1 MGIFQLTTGGAI
13 GMLGAG
19 LAVCLAG
26 AGSARGTGLA
36 GEAGTGLLCEDPSKF
51 GKVMILQVIPGTQ
64 GLYGLVIGFLCLMRM
79 GVLNGTYVDMSLQE
93 GLRYFA
99 ACMPIA
105 IGGGIS
111 AVAQGRVAAG
121 SINILAR
128 QPEHWSK
135 GMVLCITGGVA
146 AWMLYLLCGRL
157 GCDVYA
163 ANLFAA
169 VFAALYAEV
178 MARVRKCPAMPYL
191 VIATLPMLPGA
202 GVYYTMSMGLEGEM
216 MTAVGKGLETVGI
229 AGSLAVGILL
239 VSTLFR
245 LVNRWKG

>member
-1 MGIFQLTTGGAI
+1 MGIFELTTGGAI

-79 GVLNGTYVDMSLQE
+79 GVLDGTYVDMSLQE

-128 QPEHWSK
+128 QPDHRTQ
-135 GMVLCITGGVA
+135 GMVQSIVLGYSAHNSLLASIM
-146 AWMLYLLCGRL
+146 MLHNIG
-157 GCDVYA
+157 
-163 ANLFAA
+163 
-169 VFAALYAEV
+169 
-178 MARVRKCPAMPYL
+178 
-191 VIATLPMLPGA
+191 
-202 GVYYTMSMGLEGEM
+202 
-216 MTAVGKGLETVGI
+216 
-229 AGSLAVGILL
+229 
-239 VSTLFR
+239 
-245 LVNRWKG
+245 